1 MTEDYDSSIE
11 TVTDLADGDS
21 ITVEVETDSTEVSN
35 VVLFVDD
42 DAGNAPATYDVTAEV
57 YRTDPDPAAWF
68 YYADEAGT
76 TARSLTDPAY
86 SQKMKY
92 TITNRSGGPADF
104 RAILVAF
111 EGE

>member
-42 DAGNAPATYDVTAEV
+42 NGGNAPSAYDVTTEV
-57 YRTDPDPAAWF
+57 YRTDSDPAAWF
-68 YYADEAGT
+68 YYSDLTST
-76 TARSLTDPAY
+76 TAQSLTDPAY
-86 SQKMKY
+86 SQKMRY
-92 TITNRSGGPADF
+92 TITNQSGGPANF